1 MTTPV
6 DDDRVDDDREVVM
19 ATRERAPAAS
29 EAARVELLWGYRGQP
44 TRGPRPALTL
54 ASIADAAIR
63 VADADGI
70 DAVSMQR
77 VAGMLEV
84 TKMALYRYVS
94 SKAELLAVMTETAV
108 GEPPDLSRI
117 RGGWRPKLKKWAE
130 LLRVTW
136 QEHPWIPAAT
146 LGDRLMGPRE
156 TGWTEAAVAALTGT
170 GLSGTER
177 MDAVF
182 LLSGHV
188 RNIQAAAGTQ
198 PWTAERRLSPVL
210 TDLVRR
216 DKERFPALVAAT
228 AENARGTSDNGWS
241 FGLGRILDG
250 IELLIGRRSAS
261 T

>member
-1 MTTPV
+1 
-6 DDDRVDDDREVVM
+6 M
-19 ATRERAPAAS
+19 ATPERGAATTDAS
-29 EAARVELLWGYRGQP
+29 VELLWGHRGQP

-54 ASIADAAIR
+54 ASIADAAIQ
-63 VADADGI
+63 VADADGM

-77 VAGMLEV
+77 VAGTLDV

-94 SKAELLAVMTETAV
+94 SKAELVAVMTETAV
-108 GEPPDLSRI
+108 GEPPDLSTI
-117 RGGWRPKLKKWAE
+117 PADWRPKLQKWAE

-136 QEHPWIPAAT
+136 QEHPWIPAVT

-156 TGWTEAAVAALTGT
+156 TGWTEAAVATLAGT

-188 RNIQAAAGTQ
+188 RNTQSAAGTQ
-198 PWTAERRLSPVL
+198 PWTADRRLSPLL

-228 AENARGTSDNGWS
+228 EESGTGSSDNGWS
-241 FGLGRILDG
+241 FGLARILDG
-250 IELLIGRRSAS
+250 LQLLIDRRAPG

>member
-1 MTTPV
+1 MSGE
-6 DDDRVDDDREVVM
+6 EVARM
-19 ATRERAPAAS
+19 ATAQRGTAAS
-29 EAARVELLWGYRGQP
+29 DAASVELLWGHRDRP

-54 ASIADAAIR
+54 VSIADTAIK
-63 VADADGI
+63 VADQEGL

-77 VAGMLEV
+77 VAAALDV

-94 SKAELLAVMTETAV
+94 SKAELLAVMTEIAV
-108 GEPPDLSRI
+108 GDPPALRDVP
-117 RGGWRPKLKKWAE
+117 GGWRSKLEAWAE
-130 LLRVTW
+130 LLRATW

-146 LGDRLMGPRE
+146 TGDRLMGPRE
-156 TGWTEAAVAALTGT
+156 TGWTEAAVAALEGT
-170 GLSGTER
+170 GLSGAER

-188 RNIQAAAGTQ
+188 RNTQSSAGTQ
-198 PWTAERRLSPVL
+198 PWTADRRLSPAL

-228 AENARGTSDNGWS
+228 DEAGRPVGDNGWS

-250 IELLIGRRSAS
+250 LEQLVASRSGGA
-261 T
+261 